1 MNTADVVPAVCIDD
15 ASWDMVMNNPF
26 VASDRYALLYIRYHL
41 LYIRYKIIYGGVPST
56 GLMPQRKTAA
66 LTAV

>member
-15 ASWDMVMNNPF
+15 ASGDMVMNNRF
-26 VASDRYALLYIRYHL
+26 VTSDRYAL

-56 GLMPQRKTAA
+56 GLMP
-66 LTAV
+66 

>member
-15 ASWDMVMNNPF
+15 ASGDMVMNNRF
-26 VASDRYALLYIRYHL
+26 VTTDRYALL
-41 LYIRYKIIYGGVPST
+41 IRYKIIYGGVPST
-56 GLMPQRKTAA
+56 ELMPQRKTAA

>member
-1 MNTADVVPAVCIDD
+1 MNTADMVPAVCIDD
-15 ASWDMVMNNPF
+15 ALGDMVMNNRF
-26 VASDRYALLYIRYHL
+26 VTSDRYAL

-56 GLMPQRKTAA
+56 ELMQQRKTAA